1 MNYLSYQD
9 EKRRIVEEPS
19 QANFATVVGVYEDGL
34 QLQFDGE
41 SEATAKRYRYNKSI
55 TFKLGDR
62 VKVTRVSGT
71 YVAEYPIG
79 KGKFSVA
86 PDNVSGINATAG
98 ETEVSIQWS
107 DPADKTVDG
116 QLVSKW
122 AGTYLVRNEI
132 DFPKNETDGTQV
144 LNSQTRDAYK
154 STPFVDKGLT
164 SGKTYYYGLFPYSDD
179 GKVNTNREN
188 TFSLMPEKRYQ
199 YGVKIDLNNADP
211 ETSVEYILDAVG
223 KRPAKVNLETG
234 EFDYGDWADVGFVKD
249 CKPCMLRYDG
259 TVDYYLNP
267 NDYSKKE
274 DGTPSNIS
282 DINYPANAMVEF
294 PLWYLTQYEE
304 SGFLY
309 IIVSQDQYN
318 SHSQTNAFLTSSGGK
333 CNKIYIGMFLSHSES
348 DRNLMSI
355 EGTIPSDNQF
365 LSTSIF
371 RSPQEKIGP
380 SYCFS
385 SFCER
390 DYISALLILI
400 SKSLNLKNAFG
411 YGPSTPNQIGNTVSS
426 QFFGMKEAA
435 NKTMNVFHL
444 KNWWGDPY
452 LLAGLLINNRE
463 KYSSGTSGETPYVQ
477 YYIDNKPPYDEYLT
491 QKRYPISLSTN
502 VLVSTPGGYISK
514 IDTSNAI
521 KLPIEFLGSS
531 NTRYCDYGEIN
542 VGSGYVD
549 YWGCGGDKNA
559 GGLGIVKKDV
569 MEKLFA
575 RISCHP

>member
-179 GKVNTNREN
+179 GKFNTNREN
-188 TFSLMPEKRYQ
+188 TFRIELKKFFK
-199 YGVKIDLNNADP
+199 YGIRIDTQNSDP
-211 ETSVEYILDAVG
+211 DTAVEYIFDAVG
-223 KRPAKVNLETG
+223 KRPARVNLETG
-234 EFDYGDWADVGFVKD
+234 DFDYGDWENVGFVKD
-249 CKPCMLRYDG
+249 CKPCMLNFNG
-259 TVDYYLNP
+259 IVDYYLNP

-274 DGTPSNIS
+274 DGSPS
-282 DINYPANAMVEF
+282 DIDNSNYLGNAMVEF
-294 PLWYLTQYEE
+294 PLWYLTQYTQ
-304 SGFLY
+304 GNYIY
-309 IIVSQDQYN
+309 IIVSENPLQE
-318 SHSQTNAFLTSSGGK
+318 SSQAYAFTK
-333 CNKIYIGMFLSHSES
+333 ANNQIGDKMYLSMFLSGKTS
-348 DRNLMSI
+348 DKKMKSVR
-355 EGTIPSDNQF
+355 GV
-365 LSTSIF
+365 
-371 RSPQEKIGP
+371 SPADYPDTEWSRTQMNIGG
-380 SYCFS
+380 YYWFS
-385 SFCER
+385 SFSER
-390 DYISALLILI
+390 DYVAALLIILA
-400 SKSLNLKNAFG
+400 KSIDLKEAFG
-411 YGPSTPNQIGNTVSS
+411 YGPSTAYQVSDNVS
-426 QFFGMKEAA
+426 AKFFGMKESA
-435 NKTMNVFHL
+435 NRTMNVFHL

-452 LLAGLLINNRE
+452 YLAGAGLHAGD
-463 KYSSGTSGETPYVQ
+463 GTSEIIKIKPTPPFDSTWLGVQ
-477 YYIDNKPPYDEYLT
+477 YYPLSANSG
-491 QKRYPISLSTN
+491 IS
-502 VLVSTPGGYISK
+502 GDGKGYFSKVNTDSK
-514 IDTSNAI
+514 IKVPYQFQGSQTTYFCSYSELGALAGQTFALIAGDSRCAAI
-521 KLPIEFLGSS
+521 GLIKSLW
-531 NTRYCDYGEIN
+531 RDQ
-542 VGSGYVD
+542 SGIKSLT
-549 YWGCGGDKNA
+549 GKIRLA
-559 GGLGIVKKDV
+559 
-569 MEKLFA
+569 
-575 RISCHP
+575 CHP

>member
-86 PDNVSGINATAG
+86 PDNVSGINATVG

-154 STPFVDKGLT
+154 STPFIDKGLT

-188 TFSLMPEKRYQ
+188 TFSLMPERRYQ

-223 KRPAKVNLETG
+223 KRPARVNLETG

-267 NDYSKKE
+267 NDYSKKG

-294 PLWYLTQYEE
+294 PRWYVNLENKDNY
-304 SGFLY
+304 LY
-309 IIVSQDQYN
+309 IIITEEPLDSK
-318 SHSQTNAFLTSSGGK
+318 SLANAFK
-333 CNKIYIGMFLSHSES
+333 RA
-348 DRNLMSI
+348 D
-355 EGTIPSDNQF
+355 GTIAPKMY
-365 LSTSIF
+365 LSMFAASLNSNNISASLDVQELTKTSLLNLQSQI
-371 RSPQEKIGP
+371 SQIGNT
-380 SYCFS
+380 YFAS
-385 SFCER
+385 SWSER
-390 DYISALLILI
+390 DYISSLLILL
-400 SKSLNLKNAFG
+400 SKSLNHKECFG
-411 YGPSTPNQIGNTVSS
+411 YGPVTESAVKDTHSS
-426 QFFGMKEAA
+426 MFYGRGKETDDSI
-435 NKTMNVFHL
+435 NIFHM
-444 KNWWGDPY
+444 KNWWG
-452 LLAGLLINNRE
+452 N
-463 KYSSGTSGETPYVQ
+463 PYVICGMAVTPTQ
-477 YYIDNKPPYDEYLT
+477 YNQSIYMGIKLYPPYDEMEKETSYED
-491 QKRYPISLSTN
+491 KF
-502 VLVSTPGGYISK
+502 LVSTTSPINAYVGMLLLKDSKIPKTKNGASETTYYCSK
-514 IDTSNAI
+514 IDLEYQSD
-521 KLPIEFLGSS
+521 L
-531 NTRYCDYGEIN
+531 YD
-542 VGSGYVD
+542 
-549 YWGCGGDKNA
+549 
-559 GGLGIVKKDV
+559 IVKAILVGDRNMNSFGIKSIQNYD
-569 MEKLFA
+569 KRFY
-575 RISCHP
+575 RFSSHP

>member
-41 SEATAKRYRYNKSI
+41 TESSSKKYRYNQSI

-116 QLVSKW
+116 QVVSKW
-122 AGTYLVRNEI
+122 SGTYLVRNEV
-132 DFPKNETDGTQV
+132 DFPKNETDGTQL
-144 LNSQTRDAYK
+144 LNSQIRNAYK
-154 STPFVDKGLT
+154 STPFIDKGLT
-164 SGKTYYYGLFPYSDD
+164 PNKTYYYGLFPYSDD

-188 TFSLMPEKRYQ
+188 TFSLMPERRYQ

-223 KRPAKVNLETG
+223 KRPARVNLETG

-294 PLWYLTQYEE
+294 PRWYLTQYQDENY
-304 SGFLY
+304 LY
-309 IIVSQDQYN
+309 IVLSEDKIDDNSQAYAFMHYDGTIGNKLYISMFVIGGN
-318 SHSQTNAFLTSSGGK
+318 SSRP
-333 CNKIYIGMFLSHSES
+333 M
-348 DRNLMSI
+348 MSI
-355 EGTIPSDNQF
+355 DNIPASTYTDKDFTQNISKNFGGNF
-365 LSTSIF
+365 LWSN
-371 RSPQEKIGP
+371 
-380 SYCFS
+380 Y
-385 SFCER
+385 CER
-390 DYISALLILI
+390 DYIASLLIVM
-400 SKSLNLKNAFG
+400 SKRLDLQRAFG
-411 YGPSTPNQIGNTVSS
+411 FGPKTQYKTGNTVSAS
-426 QFFGMKEAA
+426 FFGKDSVYDEPV
-435 NKTMNVFHL
+435 NVFHL

-452 LLAGLLINNRE
+452 MLGGCGLMSD
-463 KYSSGTSGETPYVQ
+463 KS
-477 YYIDNKPPYDEYLT
+477 YLT
-491 QKRYPISLSTN
+491 PTICIMYYPGYGLWNHFKEYGIKYTIQPNGSP
-502 VLVSTPGGYISK
+502 VGYISQMHPSYGTK
-514 IDTSNAI
+514 FPE
-521 KLPIEFLGSS
+521 KFQGSQTTFYQS
-531 NTRYCDYGEIN
+531 YCDWSMSKNEQWSYLLCGESKHVAI
-542 VGSGYVD
+542 GSQSILAYDLTTDHEESLQGKMRVSYR
-549 YWGCGGDKNA
+549 K
-559 GGLGIVKKDV
+559 
-569 MEKLFA
+569 
-575 RISCHP
+575 

>member
-188 TFSLMPEKRYQ
+188 TFSLMPERRYQ

-223 KRPAKVNLETG
+223 KRPARVNLETG

-294 PLWYLTQYEE
+294 PRWYVNLENKDNY
-304 SGFLY
+304 LY
-309 IIVSQDQYN
+309 IIITEEPLDSK
-318 SHSQTNAFLTSSGGK
+318 SLANAFK
-333 CNKIYIGMFLSHSES
+333 RA
-348 DRNLMSI
+348 D
-355 EGTIPSDNQF
+355 GTIAPKMY
-365 LSTSIF
+365 LSMFAASLNSNNISASLDVQELTKTSLLNLQSQI
-371 RSPQEKIGP
+371 SQIGNT
-380 SYCFS
+380 YFAS
-385 SFCER
+385 SWSER
-390 DYISALLILI
+390 DYISSLLILL
-400 SKSLNLKNAFG
+400 SKSLNHKECFG
-411 YGPSTPNQIGNTVSS
+411 YGPVTESAVKDTHSSMFYGRGKETDDDGEDTVY
-426 QFFGMKEAA
+426 QLQ
-435 NKTMNVFHL
+435 TVC
-444 KNWWGDPY
+444 
-452 LLAGLLINNRE
+452 
-463 KYSSGTSGETPYVQ
+463 Q
-477 YYIDNKPPYDEYLT
+477 Y
-491 QKRYPISLSTN
+491 
-502 VLVSTPGGYISK
+502 
-514 IDTSNAI
+514 
-521 KLPIEFLGSS
+521 
-531 NTRYCDYGEIN
+531 
-542 VGSGYVD
+542 
-549 YWGCGGDKNA
+549 
-559 GGLGIVKKDV
+559 
-569 MEKLFA
+569 
-575 RISCHP
+575 HP

>member
-188 TFSLMPEKRYQ
+188 TFSLMPERRYQ

-223 KRPAKVNLETG
+223 KRPARVNLETG

-249 CKPCMLRYDG
+249 CKPCMLNFNG
-259 TVDYYLNP
+259 IVDYYLNP

-274 DGTPSNIS
+274 DGSPS
-282 DINYPANAMVEF
+282 DIDNSNYLGNAMVEF
-294 PLWYLTQYEE
+294 PLWYLTQYTQ
-304 SGFLY
+304 GNYIY
-309 IIVSQDQYN
+309 IIVSENPLQE
-318 SHSQTNAFLTSSGGK
+318 SSQAYAFTK
-333 CNKIYIGMFLSHSES
+333 ANNQIGDKMYLSMFLSGKTS
-348 DRNLMSI
+348 DKKMKSI
-355 EGTIPSDNQF
+355 RGV
-365 LSTSIF
+365 
-371 RSPQEKIGP
+371 SPADYPDTEWSRTQMNIGG
-380 SYCFS
+380 YYWLS
-385 SFCER
+385 SFSER
-390 DYISALLILI
+390 DYVAALLIILA
-400 SKSLNLKNAFG
+400 KSIDLKEAFG
-411 YGPSTPNQIGNTVSS
+411 YGPSTAYQVSDNVS
-426 QFFGMKEAA
+426 AKFFGMKESA
-435 NKTMNVFHL
+435 NRTMNVFHL

-452 LLAGLLINNRE
+452 YLAGAGLHAGD
-463 KYSSGTSGETPYVQ
+463 GTSEIIKIKPTPPFDSTWLGVQ
-477 YYIDNKPPYDEYLT
+477 YYPLSANSG
-491 QKRYPISLSTN
+491 IS
-502 VLVSTPGGYISK
+502 GDGKGYFSKVNTDSK
-514 IDTSNAI
+514 IKVPYQFQGSQTTYFCSYSELGALAGQTFALIAGDSRCAAI
-521 KLPIEFLGSS
+521 GLIKSLW
-531 NTRYCDYGEIN
+531 RDQ
-542 VGSGYVD
+542 SGIKSLT
-549 YWGCGGDKNA
+549 GKIRLA
-559 GGLGIVKKDV
+559 
-569 MEKLFA
+569 
-575 RISCHP
+575 CHP

>member
-188 TFSLMPEKRYQ
+188 TFRIELKKFFK
-199 YGVKIDLNNADP
+199 YGIRIDTQNSDP
-211 ETSVEYILDAVG
+211 DTAVEYIFDAVG
-223 KRPAKVNLETG
+223 KRPARVNLETG
-234 EFDYGDWADVGFVKD
+234 DFDYGDWENVGFVKD
-249 CKPCMLRYDG
+249 CKPCMLNFNG
-259 TVDYYLNP
+259 IVDYYLNP

-274 DGTPSNIS
+274 DGSPS
-282 DINYPANAMVEF
+282 DIDNSNYLGNAMVEF
-294 PLWYLTQYEE
+294 PLWYLTQYTQ
-304 SGFLY
+304 GNYIY
-309 IIVSQDQYN
+309 IIVSENPLQES
-318 SHSQTNAFLTSSGGK
+318 SHAYAFTK
-333 CNKIYIGMFLSHSES
+333 ANNQIGDKMYLSMFLSAKTS
-348 DRNLMSI
+348 DKKMKSI
-355 EGTIPSDNQF
+355 RGV
-365 LSTSIF
+365 
-371 RSPQEKIGP
+371 SPADYPDTEWSRTQMNIGG
-380 SYCFS
+380 YYWFS
-385 SFCER
+385 SFSER
-390 DYISALLILI
+390 DYVAALLIILA
-400 SKSLNLKNAFG
+400 KSIDLKEAFG
-411 YGPSTPNQIGNTVSS
+411 YGPSTAYQVSDNVS
-426 QFFGMKEAA
+426 AKFFGMKESA
-435 NKTMNVFHL
+435 NRTMNVFHL

-452 LLAGLLINNRE
+452 YLAGAGLHAGD
-463 KYSSGTSGETPYVQ
+463 GTSEIIKIKPTPPFDSTWLGVQ
-477 YYIDNKPPYDEYLT
+477 YYPLSANSG
-491 QKRYPISLSTN
+491 IS
-502 VLVSTPGGYISK
+502 GDGKGYCSKVNTDSK
-514 IDTSNAI
+514 IKVPYQFQGSQTTYFCSYSELGALAGQTFALIAGDSRCAAI
-521 KLPIEFLGSS
+521 GLIKSLW
-531 NTRYCDYGEIN
+531 RDQ
-542 VGSGYVD
+542 SGIKSLT
-549 YWGCGGDKNA
+549 GKIRLA
-559 GGLGIVKKDV
+559 
-569 MEKLFA
+569 
-575 RISCHP
+575 CHP